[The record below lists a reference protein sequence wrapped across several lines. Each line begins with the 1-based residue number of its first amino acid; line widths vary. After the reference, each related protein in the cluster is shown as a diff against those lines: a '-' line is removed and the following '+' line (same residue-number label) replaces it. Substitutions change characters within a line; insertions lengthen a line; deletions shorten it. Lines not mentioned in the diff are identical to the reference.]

1 MLHIL
6 WDVRGYF
13 FWLLAVSALCWGLE
27 RLFAWRWGQKA
38 WRAQFGQDLFWLVF
52 NGHYLGV
59 GLAVVAD
66 VVLQRLV
73 VWAGGWPW
81 PAPESLALLKTTPLW
96 LQFVVFLVFKDLLE
110 WGVHNLLH
118 RVPWL
123 WTFHK
128 LHHSIAELDWIGN
141 MRFHWMEVVVYKS
154 LTYLPL
160 VVLGIDGRVILWVAI
175 FGTLVGHLN
184 HANLPWDWGPLR
196 FLFNSPRFH
205 VWHHDVVQH
214 GRGGQNFAVVFSLWD
229 WLFGTAYSPTDRVQ
243 PERLGFADDA
253 AFPQKLL
260 PRLLYPL
267 KWPLFR
273 GRRDGSR

>member
-13 FWLLAVSALCWGLE
+13 FWLLAVSLLCWGLE
-27 RLFAWRWGQKA
+27 RLFAWRRGQRA

-59 GLAVVAD
+59 ALAFAAD
-66 VVLQRLV
+66 ALLRR
-73 VWAGGWPW
+73 AGGWPG
-81 PAPESLALLKTTPLW
+81 PEPPALLEAAPLW
-96 LQFVVFLVFKDLLE
+96 LQCVVFVVFKDLLE

-128 LHHSIAELDWIGN
+128 LHHSIKELDWIGN
-141 MRFHWMEVVVYKS
+141 MRFHWMEVVVYKT

-160 VVLGIDGRVILWVAI
+160 VVLGVDGQVILWVAV

-196 FLFNSPRFH
+196 YVFNSPRFH
-205 VWHHDVVQH
+205 VWHHDTVLH

-229 WLFGTAYSPTDRVQ
+229 WLFGTAYSPADRAQ
-243 PERLGFADDA
+243 PERLGFEGDES
-253 AFPQKLL
+253 FPSGLL

-267 KWPLFR
+267 SALR
-273 GRRDGSR
+273 GRRDGNK